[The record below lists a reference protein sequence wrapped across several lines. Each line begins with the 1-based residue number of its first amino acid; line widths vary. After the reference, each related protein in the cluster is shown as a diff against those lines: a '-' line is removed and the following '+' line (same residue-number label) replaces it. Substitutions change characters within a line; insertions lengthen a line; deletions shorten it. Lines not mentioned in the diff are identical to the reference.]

1 MYHYYSFPF
10 CYQAP
15 LAWVFPLSI
24 LNTVMLSFYNQMA
37 YRTCYLESSGKETE
51 REPGAAD
58 KLFRYVAYRDEQH
71 FRVKEARYNGNTW
84 LGYSRKS
91 HKIYIHGKW
100 LRTKEILMLNPVFQC
115 EAVKVYIMIIIK
127 WHNIKKTC

>member
-58 KLFRYVAYRDEQH
+58 KLFRYVAYRD
-71 FRVKEARYNGNTW
+71 NT
-84 LGYSRKS
+84 S
-91 HKIYIHGKW
+91 
-100 LRTKEILMLNPVFQC
+100 E
-115 EAVKVYIMIIIK
+115 
-127 WHNIKKTC
+127 